1 MKKIIIFAAS
11 MALVMIVSC
20 GNNTAPKAEQER
32 LDSISR
38 ADSIAK
44 ADSIAR
50 EDSIKKVLADSVAR
64 VKATIDFITD
74 FYNSK
79 KFEDEAFLK
88 KHCSKQVLK
97 RLRNDYEYDDGGLAT
112 WDFRGNNQDGPS
124 NRHEIISVEPQGDNW
139 YLYKFYD
146 MGTKGSHK
154 IRVIQKDEGF
164 IIDGLK

>member
-1 MKKIIIFAAS
+1 MELMMF
-11 MALVMIVSC
+11 VSC
-20 GNNTAPKAEQER
+20 GNNATQKAEQER
-32 LDSISR
+32 LDSIAR

-50 EDSIKKVLADSVAR
+50 EDSIKKVIADSVAR
-64 VKATIDFITD
+64 VNATIDFITD

-88 KHCSKQVLK
+88 KHCSNQVLK
-97 RLRNDYEYDDGGLAT
+97 KLRNDYDYDGMEGLAT
-112 WDFRGNNQDGPS
+112 WDFRSLNQDGPS

-154 IRVIQKDEGF
+154 IRVIQKDDGF
-164 IIDGLK
+164 VIDGLK